1 MDNFN
6 AIRMGLNLPLGDACL
21 WDLSPN
27 GVFLSEI
34 VVALQL

>member
-1 MDNFN
+1 
-6 AIRMGLNLPLGDACL
+6 MGVEVVALGDACL